1 MSLFNSF
8 GVANY
13 KESAPLVTTYEVEPN
28 GSGYAVTRN
37 ASKAYSFIGMDYAT
51 MMKCLEAM
59 LAKYHRT
66 VARLNGTSTS
76 YLQACTSN
84 IVPKNTGG
92 SSWEIDISVSEVDT
106 KYNATEP
113 TNPEDIFAD
122 ENARDYDDPASAGED
137 IVDRVTL
144 DWSQSVHEGQF
155 AFYAKR
161 GETFAI
167 GTEFFGKESASAPWV
182 KVGESHNTPGSIA
195 FDVRFRPVFAYVK
208 MGGKFLPIRKVEEV

>member
-1 MSLFNSF
+1 MALFNSF

-13 KESAPLVTTYEVEPN
+13 KEEAPLVVTYEVEPN

-37 ASKAYSFIGMDYAT
+37 ASKAYSFIGMNYAT
-51 MMKCLEAM
+51 MIECRDAM

-66 VARLNGTSTS
+66 VARLNGSSTS
-76 YLQACTSN
+76 FLQACTSS
-84 IVPKNTGG
+84 ISPKNTGG
-92 SSWEIDISVSEVDT
+92 SSWNVEVSVNEVDT
-106 KYNATEP
+106 RYSATEP

-122 ENARDYDDPASAGED
+122 ENARDYDDPAAVGED

-144 DWSQSVHEGQF
+144 DWSQLVHEGQF
-155 AFYAKR
+155 TFYAKR
-161 GETFAI
+161 GETFAS
-167 GTEFFGKESASAPWV
+167 GAEFFGKESASAPWV

-195 FDVRFRPVFAYVK
+195 FDVRFRPSYAYVK